1 MPVLIDRASLGC
13 TILTGMES
21 VRPPRRHPSGCEWI
35 EVGLVNNM
43 PDAALESTEQQFLD
57 LLAAAA
63 GESWVRVRFLA
74 LRGAPRSER
83 MQRRYCCKSRRK
95 GSVK

>member
-63 GESWVRVRFLA
+63 GESWAISGNPILTPPTS
-74 LRGAPRSER
+74 APPIST
-83 MQRRYCCKSRRK
+83 
-95 GSVK
+95 V